1 MSTFQAAVRDIETA
15 DLVRV
20 LEINNANT
28 PGVSEL
34 TMSELETDIK
44 NCLHALAIENELGEV
59 CAFCITFD
67 PGAPDAGDNHR
78 WFAERYESFVYLDR
92 IAIDSNHQNRGLGA
106 LLYQSVE
113 QRMLALAE
121 HSLLCCEVN
130 LEPPNQGSLR
140 FHHRI
145 GFTEVG
151 QHSPQQGYVV
161 SLLLKDTTTPP
172 NTTQATK
179 LLSTKAES

>member
-1 MSTFQAAVRDIETA
+1 MSNFQPTTRNIEIA
-15 DLVRV
+15 DLARV

-34 TMSELETDIK
+34 TFTELESDL
-44 NCLHALAIENELGEV
+44 NNSLHALAINNEHGEV
-59 CAFCITFD
+59 CAFCITFAPD
-67 PGAPDAGDNHR
+67 APDAGINHQ
-78 WFAERYESFVYLDR
+78 WFNERYESFVYLDR
-92 IAIDSNHQNRGLGA
+92 IAIDSNDQNRGLGA

-113 QRMLALAE
+113 QHMLNSAE

-130 LEPPNQGSLR
+130 LEPPNPGSLR

-151 QHSPQQGYVV
+151 QHSPQQGYLV
-161 SLLLKDTTTPP
+161 SLLLKDTTTLPK
-172 NTTQATK
+172 TSQVVK
-179 LLSTKAES
+179 S

>member
-1 MSTFQAAVRDIETA
+1 MSIFQPVVRNIENA
-15 DLVRV
+15 DLQRV

-34 TMSELETDIK
+34 TFAELESDL
-44 NCLHALAIENELGEV
+44 NNSLHALAIVNEHGEV

-67 PGAPDAGDNHR
+67 PGAPDAGANHR
-78 WFAERYESFVYLDR
+78 WFAERYRSFVYLDR

-106 LLYQSVE
+106 LLYQAVE
-113 QRMLALAE
+113 QHMLESAE

-130 LEPPNQGSLR
+130 LEPPNPGSLR

-145 GFTEVG
+145 GFTEIG
-151 QHSPQQGYVV
+151 QQSFDNEHTV
-161 SLLLKDTTTPP
+161 SLLVKFVRDR
-172 NTTQATK
+172 
-179 LLSTKAES
+179 

>member
-1 MSTFQAAVRDIETA
+1 MSTFQPVVRNIEIV
-15 DLVRV
+15 DLPRV

-44 NCLHALAIENELGEV
+44 NCLHALAIDNEHGEV
-59 CAFCITFD
+59 CAFCITFTPD
-67 PGAPDAGDNHR
+67 APDAGANHR
-78 WFAERYESFVYLDR
+78 WFAKRYKSFVYLDR
-92 IAIDSNHQNRGLGA
+92 IAINSSHQNRGLGA
-106 LLYQSVE
+106 LLYQAVE
-113 QRMLALAE
+113 QHMLRSAE

-130 LEPPNQGSLR
+130 LEPPNPGSLR
-140 FHHRI
+140 FHNRI

-161 SLLLKDTTTPP
+161 SLLLKDTTT
-172 NTTQATK
+172 Q
-179 LLSTKAES
+179 LSTPQVIKS

>member
-1 MSTFQAAVRDIETA
+1 MSNFQPIVRNIESA
-15 DLVRV
+15 DLTRV

-34 TMSELETDIK
+34 TLSELETDIE
-44 NCLHALAIENELGEV
+44 NCLHALAIDNEHGEV
-59 CAFCITFD
+59 CAFCITFAPD
-67 PGAPDAGDNHR
+67 APDAGVNHR
-78 WFAERYESFVYLDR
+78 WFADRFESFVYLDR
-92 IAIDSNHQNRGLGA
+92 IAIDPTYQNLGLGV

-113 QRMLALAE
+113 QQMIDSAQ

-130 LEPPNQGSLR
+130 LEPPNPGSLR

-151 QHSPQQGYVV
+151 QQSPQQNYVV
-161 SLLLKDTTTPP
+161 SM
-172 NTTQATK
+172 
-179 LLSTKAES
+179 LSKNLNA

>member
-1 MSTFQAAVRDIETA
+1 MSNFQPTTRNIEIA
-15 DLVRV
+15 DLARV

-34 TMSELETDIK
+34 TFTELESDL
-44 NCLHALAIENELGEV
+44 NNSLHALAIENEQGDV

-67 PGAPDAGDNHR
+67 PTAPDAGDNHR
-78 WFAERYESFVYLDR
+78 WFAERYKSFVYLDR

-113 QRMLALAE
+113 QQMLCSAE

-130 LEPPNQGSLR
+130 LEPPNPGSLR
-140 FHHRI
+140 FHQRI
-145 GFTEVG
+145 GFAEVG

-161 SLLLKDTTTPP
+161 TLLQKSIFP
-172 NTTQATK
+172 N
-179 LLSTKAES
+179 

>member
-1 MSTFQAAVRDIETA
+1 MSTFQPIVRNIVSTDVT
-15 DLVRV
+15 RV

-34 TMSELETDIK
+34 TMIELAADLK
-44 NCLHALAIENELGEV
+44 NSLHALVIDNEHGDV

-67 PGAPDAGDNHR
+67 PNAPDAGSNHQ
-78 WFAERYESFVYLDR
+78 WFAERYKSFVYLDR
-92 IAIDSNHQNRGLGA
+92 IAVDSNHQNRGLGA

-113 QRMLALAE
+113 QRMLNSAE

-130 LEPPNQGSLR
+130 LEPPNPGSLR
-140 FHHRI
+140 FHKRI

-151 QHSPQQGYVV
+151 QHSPQQGYLV
-161 SLLLKDTTTPP
+161 SLLQKVIRD
-172 NTTQATK
+172 K
-179 LLSTKAES
+179 

>member
-1 MSTFQAAVRDIETA
+1 MSNFQPVVRNIETV
-15 DLVRV
+15 DLPRV

-34 TMSELETDIK
+34 TLSELETDIK
-44 NCLHALAIENELGEV
+44 NCLHALAIDNEYGEV
-59 CAFCITFD
+59 CAFCITFAPD
-67 PGAPDAGDNHR
+67 TPDAGTNHQ
-78 WFAERYESFVYLDR
+78 WFADRYESFVYLDR

-113 QRMLALAE
+113 QHMLNSSE

-130 LEPPNQGSLR
+130 LEPPNPGSLR
-140 FHHRI
+140 FHERI

-151 QHSPQQGYVV
+151 QHSPQRGYVV
-161 SLLLKDTTTPP
+161 SLLQKVISDR
-172 NTTQATK
+172 
-179 LLSTKAES
+179 

>member
-1 MSTFQAAVRDIETA
+1 MSNFQPTVRNIEIA
-15 DLVRV
+15 DLARV

-34 TMSELETDIK
+34 TMAELQTDFK
-44 NCLHALAIENELGEV
+44 NSLHALAVDNEHGEV
-59 CAFCITFD
+59 CAFCITFAQD
-67 PGAPDAGDNHR
+67 APDAGDNHR
-78 WFAERYESFVYLDR
+78 WFAERFENFVYLDR

-113 QRMLALAE
+113 QLILDSAE

-130 LEPPNQGSLR
+130 LEPPNPGSLR
-140 FHHRI
+140 FHKRI

-151 QHSPQQGYVV
+151 RHSPQQDYLV
-161 SLLLKDTTTPP
+161 SMQSKNL
-172 NTTQATK
+172 NG
-179 LLSTKAES
+179 

>member
-1 MSTFQAAVRDIETA
+1 MSTFQPVVRNIEIP
-15 DLVRV
+15 DLPRV
-20 LEINNANT
+20 HEINNANT

-44 NCLHALAIENELGEV
+44 NCLYALAIDNEHGEV

-67 PGAPDAGDNHR
+67 PNALDAGANHQ
-78 WFAERYESFVYLDR
+78 WFADRFESFVYLDR
-92 IAIDSNHQNRGLGA
+92 IAIDSTHQNRGLGA

-113 QRMLALAE
+113 QHMLKSAE

-130 LEPPNQGSLR
+130 LEPPNPGSLR
-140 FHHRI
+140 FHQRI

-151 QHSPQQGYVV
+151 QSMQEYANYRV
-161 SLLLKDTTTPP
+161 SY
-172 NTTQATK
+172 
-179 LLSTKAES
+179 LSKSVCES

>member
-1 MSTFQAAVRDIETA
+1 MSTFQPVVRNIEIA
-15 DLVRV
+15 DLSRV

-34 TMSELETDIK
+34 TQSELETDIK
-44 NCLHALAIENELGEV
+44 NCLHALAIDNEQGDV

-67 PGAPDAGDNHR
+67 PCAPDAGANHQ
-78 WFAERYESFVYLDR
+78 WFAERYKSFVYLDR

-113 QRMLALAE
+113 QHMLRSAE

-130 LEPPNQGSLR
+130 LEPPNPGSLR
-140 FHHRI
+140 FHKRI

-151 QHSPQQGYVV
+151 QRGNGKAYQVV
-161 SLLLKDTTTPP
+161 LLAKTLK
-172 NTTQATK
+172 QM
-179 LLSTKAES
+179 

>member
-1 MSTFQAAVRDIETA
+1 MSTFQPVVRNIETA
-15 DLVRV
+15 DLSKV

-28 PGVSEL
+28 PEVSEL
-34 TMSELETDIK
+34 TFAELELDLHSS
-44 NCLHALAIENELGEV
+44 LHALVIDNERGEV

-78 WFAERYESFVYLDR
+78 WFAERYKGFVYLDR

-113 QRMLALAE
+113 QHMLKSAE

-130 LEPPNQGSLR
+130 LEPPNLGSLR

-145 GFTEVG
+145 GFIEVG

-161 SLLLKDTTTPP
+161 SLLLKDTTTQLNMPP
-172 NTTQATK
+172 TTT
-179 LLSTKAES
+179 

>member
-1 MSTFQAAVRDIETA
+1 MSNFQPIVRNIEISDVA
-15 DLVRV
+15 RV

-44 NCLHALAIENELGEV
+44 NCLHALAIDNEHGEV
-59 CAFCITFD
+59 CAFCITFAPD
-67 PGAPDAGDNHR
+67 APDAGVNHQ
-78 WFAERYESFVYLDR
+78 WFADRFESFVYLDR
-92 IAIDSNHQNRGLGA
+92 IAIDPTYQNLGLGA

-113 QRMLALAE
+113 KQMIASAQ

-130 LEPPNQGSLR
+130 LEPPNPGSLR

-145 GFTEVG
+145 GFAEVG
-151 QHSPQQGYVV
+151 QHSPQQDYLV
-161 SLLLKDTTTPP
+161 SM
-172 NTTQATK
+172 
-179 LLSTKAES
+179 LSKNLNA

>member
-1 MSTFQAAVRDIETA
+1 MSTFQPAVRDIEIA
-15 DLVRV
+15 DLARV

-34 TMSELETDIK
+34 TFAELELDLHSS
-44 NCLHALAIENELGEV
+44 LHALAIDNELGEV

-67 PGAPDAGDNHR
+67 PDALDAGDNHR
-78 WFAERYESFVYLDR
+78 WFVERYKSFVYLDR

-113 QRMLALAE
+113 QRMLKSAE

-130 LEPPNQGSLR
+130 LEPPNPGSLR
-140 FHHRI
+140 FHQRI

-151 QHSPQQGYVV
+151 QSMQEYANYRV
-161 SLLLKDTTTPP
+161 SY
-172 NTTQATK
+172 
-179 LLSTKAES
+179 LSKSVSES

>member
-1 MSTFQAAVRDIETA
+1 MSNFQPIVRNIEITDVA
-15 DLVRV
+15 RV

-44 NCLHALAIENELGEV
+44 NCLHALAIDNEHGEV
-59 CAFCITFD
+59 CAFCITFAPD
-67 PGAPDAGDNHR
+67 APDAGANHR
-78 WFAERYESFVYLDR
+78 WFADRFESFVYLDR
-92 IAIDSNHQNRGLGA
+92 IAIDPAYQNLGLGV

-113 QRMLALAE
+113 QQMIASAQ

-130 LEPPNQGSLR
+130 LEPPNPGSLR

-151 QHSPQQGYVV
+151 QHSPQQNYVV
-161 SLLLKDTTTPP
+161 SM
-172 NTTQATK
+172 
-179 LLSTKAES
+179 LSKNLNA

>member
-1 MSTFQAAVRDIETA
+1 VRNIEITDVA
-15 DLVRV
+15 RV

-34 TMSELETDIK
+34 TLSELETDIK
-44 NCLHALAIENELGEV
+44 NCLHALAIDNEHGEV
-59 CAFCITFD
+59 CAFCITFAPD
-67 PGAPDAGDNHR
+67 APDAGVNHQ
-78 WFAERYESFVYLDR
+78 WFADRFESFVYLDR
-92 IAIDSNHQNRGLGA
+92 IAIDSAYQNLGLGA

-113 QRMLALAE
+113 QQIIASAE

-130 LEPPNQGSLR
+130 LEPPNPGSLR

-151 QHSPQQGYVV
+151 QHSPQQNYLV
-161 SLLLKDTTTPP
+161 SM
-172 NTTQATK
+172 
-179 LLSTKAES
+179 LSKNLSG